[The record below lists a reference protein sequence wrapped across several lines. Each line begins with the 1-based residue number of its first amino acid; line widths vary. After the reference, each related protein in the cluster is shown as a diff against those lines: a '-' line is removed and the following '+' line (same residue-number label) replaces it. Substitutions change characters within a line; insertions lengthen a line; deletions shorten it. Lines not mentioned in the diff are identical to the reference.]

1 MFVPP
6 RADSSCSFHKPHRF
20 FRDSGVLFETAK
32 EEVCAN
38 SLCQGV
44 SVWGCW
50 WCACVRV
57 CMCVCA
63 RACVCVC
70 VVILCVCVCVCEA
83 RTERERERG
92 KNKTS
97 HPHGAPGGTQRRRRL
112 LKDSVRQ
119 PPQLAWAPGPMELR
133 VVKGRTSNNALKVD
147 GVRTGWVACVVAA
160 MAVACIK
167 EYSVGGMMCAVRC
180 SNGW

>member
-57 CMCVCA
+57 CMCVCVLWFG
-63 RACVCVC
+63 ACVCVC
-70 VVILCVCVCVCEA
+70 VCVCV
-83 RTERERERG
+83 RGKDGERERG

-97 HPHGAPGGTQRRRRL
+97 HPHGAPGGTQGRRRL

-147 GVRTGWVACVVAA
+147 TVRTSSVACVVAA

-167 EYSVGGMMCAVRC
+167 AYSVGEMMCAVRC